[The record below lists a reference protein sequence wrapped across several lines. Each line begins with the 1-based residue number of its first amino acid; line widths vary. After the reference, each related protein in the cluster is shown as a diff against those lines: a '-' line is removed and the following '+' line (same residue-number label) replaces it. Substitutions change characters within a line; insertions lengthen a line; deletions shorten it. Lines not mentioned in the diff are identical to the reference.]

1 MLHGAINLK
10 FSNVEIIRWNI
21 LYLYNMLYMMNILLL
36 RVCIVYM
43 YVTMQWIVQLITLDK
58 HSLTLLCL

>member
-43 YVTMQWIVQLITLDK
+43 YVTMQWIVQLISLDK
-58 HSLTLLCL
+58 YSLTLLCL

>member
-10 FSNVEIIRWNI
+10 FSNVEMIRWNI

-36 RVCIVYM
+36 RVI
-43 YVTMQWIVQLITLDK
+43 
-58 HSLTLLCL
+58 LCLHVLYTCMLQCNGLCNLSR